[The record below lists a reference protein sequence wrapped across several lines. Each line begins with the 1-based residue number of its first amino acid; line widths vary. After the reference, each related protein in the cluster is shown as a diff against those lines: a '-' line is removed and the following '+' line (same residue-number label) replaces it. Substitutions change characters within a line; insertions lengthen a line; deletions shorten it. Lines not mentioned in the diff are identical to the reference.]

1 MDPTQLFQII
11 FILSTKRFQFQQ
23 NKRILNLLTMIYEFL
38 LICNSLTRYLADMPN
53 SLLLQIEFR
62 ERERERY
69 LEYDSQARTG
79 NNFCGY

>member
-38 LICNSLTRYLADMPN
+38 LICNSLIRYLADMPN